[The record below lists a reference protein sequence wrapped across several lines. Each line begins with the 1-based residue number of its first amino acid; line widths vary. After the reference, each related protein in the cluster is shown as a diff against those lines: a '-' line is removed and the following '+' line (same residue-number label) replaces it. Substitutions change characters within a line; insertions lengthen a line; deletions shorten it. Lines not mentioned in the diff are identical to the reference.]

1 MQNRRICQCR
11 PLLVM
16 KVLHTLQ
23 QGQGEARPIQYY
35 NNFVGYIYIYMHTV
49 QPEKQVRLPGQ
60 NPEAKCAKAGIADRM
75 RF

>member
-35 NNFVGYIYIYMHTV
+35 NNFVGYIYIYIYIYAY
-49 QPEKQVRLPGQ
+49 GS
-60 NPEAKCAKAGIADRM
+60 AGKASPTARTKS
-75 RF
+75 